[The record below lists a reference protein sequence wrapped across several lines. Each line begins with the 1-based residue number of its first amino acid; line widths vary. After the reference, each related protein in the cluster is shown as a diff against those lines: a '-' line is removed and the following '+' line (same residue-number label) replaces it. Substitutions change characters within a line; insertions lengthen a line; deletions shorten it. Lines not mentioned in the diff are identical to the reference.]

1 MHGVMETIFSKI
13 IRKEIPKD
21 FLYEDERVIAFDDI
35 HPIAPV
41 HVLIIPKKPIES
53 IATMEDEDVSTVGHM
68 FLVARDIAKNLNI
81 SDKGY
86 KLLIRVGHDGGQE
99 IPHLHLHV
107 IGGARLTE
115 NIHPV
120 KE

>member
-1 MHGVMETIFSKI
+1 METIFSKI

-21 FLYEDERVIAFDDI
+21 LLHEDERVIAFNDI

-53 IATMEDEDVSTVGHM
+53 IATMEDEDASTVGHM

-99 IPHLHLHV
+99 IPHLHLHL

>member
-1 MHGVMETIFSKI
+1 METIFSKI

-21 FLYEDERVIAFDDI
+21 LLHEDERVIAFHDI

-53 IATMEDEDVSTVGHM
+53 IATMEDEDASTVGHM

-99 IPHLHLHV
+99 IPHLHLHL

>member
-1 MHGVMETIFSKI
+1 METVFSKI

-21 FLYEDERVIAFDDI
+21 ILYEDEIVIAFEDV

-53 IATMEDEDVSTVGHM
+53 IATLEDGDVETIGRM
-68 FLVARDIAKNLNI
+68 FLVARDVARDLNI
-81 SDKGY
+81 SEKGY
-86 KLLIRVGHDGGQE
+86 KLLIRVGRDGGQE
-99 IPHLHLHV
+99 IGHLHLHLL
-107 IGGARLTE
+107 GGARLLE

-120 KE
+120 KA